1 MKTVDIHELDS
12 IIGGD
17 SISGTVINAFTNVIK
32 LLLDAGRSV
41 GSAIRRGGRG
51 KFMSFRVK
59 QIFFTLFLSIVLGI
73 GMIFL
78 YHLGIFVGNCCNI
91 SFFSK
96 KVRKKC

>member
-41 GSAIRRGGRG
+41 GSAIRR
-51 KFMSFRVK
+51 VAE
-59 QIFFTLFLSIVLGI
+59 
-73 GMIFL
+73 
-78 YHLGIFVGNCCNI
+78 GNLCPLE
-91 SFFSK
+91 
-96 KVRKKC
+96 

>member
-41 GSAIRRGGRG
+41 GSAIRR
-51 KFMSFRVK
+51 VAE
-59 QIFFTLFLSIVLGI
+59 
-73 GMIFL
+73 
-78 YHLGIFVGNCCNI
+78 GNL
-91 SFFSK
+91 
-96 KVRKKC
+96 RPLE

>member
-41 GSAIRRGGRG
+41 GSAIRRVAEGN
-51 KFMSFRVK
+51 
-59 QIFFTLFLSIVLGI
+59 FTRL
-73 GMIFL
+73 
-78 YHLGIFVGNCCNI
+78 
-91 SFFSK
+91 
-96 KVRKKC
+96 